1 MSHELARIAV
11 PEKGPER
18 HAKQVQICNL
28 QANPLILSRS
38 FPPTM
43 MSSRFLLRRRVAA
56 GVESLLRQNRS
67 ATAVD
72 SRHFSLD
79 ARTKTSTS
87 CANVSRIPRSV
98 HCRAFSDA
106 AAAESTSIQDEN
118 IPQQRRLQHFSDF
131 FEEPVTFFGGSGG
144 AAGDPALAMAALDT
158 HIVSVVSKGKSAD
171 GGGDEEGIP
180 TKSAHSYAISWVEL
194 LERAMQW
201 NGAKS
206 ASLGSAVG
214 TDTRTAA
221 PMLVVAAVAPLL
233 AQAGS
238 AYVSNVDRILASTT
252 VAASPRNPTIVQ
264 MMPMAHYAASF
275 KDCDDDTLSPREQHH
290 LRALHHL
297 LNDEH
302 REALECY
309 QKILQL
315 CPGDA
320 LALSLAL
327 DVSSTLS
334 DGSAALRA
342 ATSVAS
348 YWNERGRRG
357 LPGVTNAVQP
367 GHSIGTALIAVGYA
381 AGGRYV
387 EAERL
392 AEEALTRDDAG
403 AGGVAVWALATA
415 YDAEGRSSEGTSMLS
430 GYDGTQH
437 YERCGHLFH
446 DSRLGGYGA
455 RFALDRDA
463 AGAGRSAAR
472 QYESAYQRIIQ
483 YDSEADTIASTR
495 MAPRDQRRL
504 MMKHAGGAAKSMFS
518 SLFGGGTS
526 KADTDETSTEQTDNI
541 EDERPQG
548 AKRTA
553 IDALTW
559 LPPSP
564 QVLTEATMLLLR
576 LTFCGA
582 ISEKDYR
589 WRDLKAAWKKMLQLH
604 PKETSALSFYPL
616 ARVASSLVL
625 GNKDLTD
632 GNVDPIFNKLAEG
645 AYLLG
650 RAMNL
655 GGEGMDSDIN
665 DEATKDAWKTVANC
679 LAEARNGQMWDID
692 ARALLDQGLCH
703 AAVLSDDF
711 ECLCLARSVCSEAV
725 SLRPN
730 SPESWFRYS
739 VVLDRLGDENAAE
752 DARAA
757 SVSLGAGEGGRL

>member
-1 MSHELARIAV
+1 
-11 PEKGPER
+11 
-18 HAKQVQICNL
+18 
-28 QANPLILSRS
+28 
-38 FPPTM
+38 M
-43 MSSRFLLRRRVAA
+43 MSSRLLLRRRAAA
-56 GVESLLRQNRS
+56 GVGSLLRRDET
-67 ATAVD
+67 AVTAVD
-72 SRHFSLD
+72 SRYLRSLD

-87 CANVSRIPRSV
+87 CVANEVSCTSSPRHRHSV
-98 HCRAFSDA
+98 QCRAFSDA
-106 AAAESTSIQDEN
+106 ASTGTSVQDDYVSQH
-118 IPQQRRLQHFSDF
+118 QQLQHYSDF
-131 FEEPVTFFGGSGG
+131 FEEPVTFLGGNSRTT
-144 AAGDPALAMAALDT
+144 GDPALAMAALDT

-180 TKSAHSYAISWVEL
+180 TKSAHSYAISWVDL
-194 LERAMQW
+194 LERAMLW
-201 NGAKS
+201 NSGSAKRAS
-206 ASLGSAVG
+206 ASQGSADAS
-214 TDTRTAA
+214 TSTAA

-238 AYVSNVDRILASTT
+238 AYVANVDRILSSTT
-252 VAASPRNPTIVQ
+252 VAASPRNPTIIQ

-275 KDCDDDTLSPREQHH
+275 KDCDDDALSPREQHH
-290 LRALHHL
+290 LKALHYLLNNDHRRALG
-297 LNDEH
+297 
-302 REALECY
+302 CY

-334 DGSAALRA
+334 DGAAALQA
-342 ATSVAS
+342 ATAVAS

-392 AEEALTRDDAG
+392 AEEALARDDAG
-403 AGGVAVWALATA
+403 AGGVAVWALASA

-463 AGAGRSAAR
+463 AGAGRSAGR
-472 QYESAYQRIIQ
+472 MYESTFQRIIQ
-483 YDSEADTIASTR
+483 YDAEPDAIASTR

-518 SLFGGGTS
+518 SLFGGGGS
-526 KADTDETSTEQTDNI
+526 KTNADEASTEQSDTVA
-541 EDERPQG
+541 DERPQF

-589 WRDLKAAWKKMLQLH
+589 WRDLKAAWEKMLELH
-604 PKETSALSFYPL
+604 SKETHGSSALSFYPL
-616 ARVASSLVL
+616 ARVSSSLVL
-625 GNKDLTD
+625 GNKDLTH
-632 GNVDPIFNKLAEG
+632 GNIEPIFNKLAEG
-645 AYLLG
+645 ACLLG

-655 GGEGMDSDIN
+655 GGEGVDSDAN
-665 DEATKDAWKTVANC
+665 DEATKEAWKAVANC
-679 LAEARNGQMWDID
+679 LAEARHGQIWDID

-703 AAVLSDDF
+703 AAVLSEDF
-711 ECLCLARSVCSEAV
+711 DCLCLARSVCSEAV

-730 SPESWFRYS
+730 SPESWWRYS